1 MSSRLRDTI
10 LCITMKTATVRDLRN
25 HFAKLSRWLDAGE
38 KVEITKRGV
47 PYAELGLKAPPPTNR
62 KHVSQMSPKERRAF
76 FRKRFAEHRKWMK
89 DTYGDKVL
97 PGNGVLLMREGSEW

>member
-1 MSSRLRDTI
+1 
-10 LCITMKTATVRDLRN
+10 MKTATVRDLRN

-76 FRKRFAEHRKWMK
+76 FRKRFGPEHQKWMK
-89 DTYGDKVL
+89 DTYGDKKFSDNIIL
-97 PGNGVLLMREGSEW
+97 TMREESDW